1 MWIQNESLH
10 FRQDTENRTGRD
22 SRIILS
28 NNVSLISAPQI
39 AATDNGNVYL
49 VWTDKKNGTAGND
62 TDIVFGWSSDAGK
75 SFERKKLS
83 TNPNVSS
90 LSPQIAATD
99 NGNVYLVWTDKKNST
114 AGNDTDIVFR
124 WSSDAGKSFE
134 RKKLSTN
141 PNVSS
146 LSPQIAATDNGNV
159 YLVWIENGFNFK
171 EIVSYGNIMGQTLIL
186 SNSSEV
192 MEPKIAVSDDGNVY
206 LGWMD
211 KKSNKVDEIIL
222 LFKHLSSTP

>member
-99 NGNVYLVWTDKKNST
+99 NGNVYLVW
-114 AGNDTDIVFR
+114 
-124 WSSDAGKSFE
+124 
-134 RKKLSTN
+134 
-141 PNVSS
+141 
-146 LSPQIAATDNGNV
+146 
-159 YLVWIENGFNFK
+159 IENGFNFK
-171 EIVSYGNIMGQTLIL
+171 EIVSYGNIMGQTIIL

>member
-49 VWTDKKNGTAGND
+49 VW
-62 TDIVFGWSSDAGK
+62 
-75 SFERKKLS
+75 
-83 TNPNVSS
+83 
-90 LSPQIAATD
+90 
-99 NGNVYLVWTDKKNST
+99 
-114 AGNDTDIVFR
+114 
-124 WSSDAGKSFE
+124 
-134 RKKLSTN
+134 
-141 PNVSS
+141 
-146 LSPQIAATDNGNV
+146 
-159 YLVWIENGFNFK
+159 IENGFNFK
-171 EIVSYGNIMGQTLIL
+171 EIVSYGNIMGQTIIL